1 MVDAR
6 EQIKNL
12 LEGIPF
18 KEPFKVS
25 SQFPQSDSEGVA
37 ITYAELLNTQTSV
50 SVVDEIAFQVDIWT
64 YDMETLVNLIHLV
77 SDTLTGTGFKRQFTS
92 PDFTPAETKSKYF
105 RKTMRFG
112 RKVDTRTNRLI
123 D

>member
-18 KEPFKVS
+18 NKPFKVS
-25 SQFPQSDSEGVA
+25 SQFPQSVSEGVI
-37 ITYAELLNTQTSV
+37 ITYNEILNTQTSV
-50 SVVDEIAFQVDIWT
+50 SVVDEIAFQIDVWT
-64 YDMETLVNLIHLV
+64 YDMETLVTLIHLV
-77 SDTLTGTGFKRQFTS
+77 SNTLTGTGLKRQFTS
-92 PDFTPAETKSKYF
+92 PDFTPTETKSRYF

>member
-6 EQIKNL
+6 QQ
-12 LEGIPF
+12 F
-18 KEPFKVS
+18 KEILENISFDGTFTVAMK
-25 SQFPQSDSEGVA
+25 FPQSTADGEMV
-37 ITYAELLNTQTSV
+37 TYYELTNTQTANP
-50 SVVDEIAFQVDIWT
+50 VVDDIAFMVDVWA
-64 YDMETLVNLIHLV
+64 YDTETLVSLSVAV
-77 SDTLTGTGFKRQFTS
+77 SDAVCAVGFRRQFSS
-92 PDFTPAETKSKYF
+92 PDMTPEEENGYF

>member
-12 LEGIPF
+12 LEGIVF
-18 KEPFKVS
+18 SEPFKVRA
-25 SQFPQSDSEGVA
+25 QFPQSESDGNI
-37 ITYAELLNTQTSV
+37 ITYNEILNTQTAV
-50 SVVDEIAFQVDIWT
+50 SVVDKIAFQIDVWT
-64 YDMETLVNLIHLV
+64 YDMETLVNLIRLT
-77 SDTLTGTGFKRQFTS
+77 SDALTGIGLKRQFTS
-92 PDFTPAETKSKYF
+92 PDFTPAETHSKYF